1 MRTYTDYTRLNH
13 SLVKLLQEEQPT
25 LEELIKEWEDDG
37 FKFEKIFCY
46 ELINKKEGVEI
57 YFDNDQRGLWC
68 HITGHLIS
76 KQLIRLI
83 LTFLAL
89 GWEVL

>member
-1 MRTYTDYTRLNH
+1 MKTYTDYTSLNR
-13 SLVKLLQEEQPT
+13 SLVKLLQEQQPT
-25 LEELIKEWEDDG
+25 LEGLTEEWEEDG
-37 FKFEKIFCY
+37 FKFERIFCY
-46 ELINKKEGVEI
+46 QLINRGEDIQI
-57 YFDNDQRGLWC
+57 YFDNDERGLWC
-68 HITGHLIS
+68 HIIGHLNS